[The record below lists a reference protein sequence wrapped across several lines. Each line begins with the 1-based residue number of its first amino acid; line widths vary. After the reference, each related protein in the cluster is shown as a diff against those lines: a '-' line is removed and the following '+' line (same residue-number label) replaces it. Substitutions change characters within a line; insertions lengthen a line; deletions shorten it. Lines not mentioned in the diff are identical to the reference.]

1 MGIYFAFDA
10 SPQTAFDLPL
20 YSLDLTWS
28 SPNAYVIRDNVI
40 HQNGPPGSL
49 LVFPTSLVLS
59 QTSQPVTVTLPPTSH
74 RSPNHPYTPNAIY
87 LLLFRISRST
97 ATTIACQ
104 SNIHPPLVLY
114 ITPGKFS
121 DARSVLGSIIVFF
134 DLREAMHYPI
144 QTMRSLF

>member
-1 MGIYFAFDA
+1 M
-10 SPQTAFDLPL
+10 
-20 YSLDLTWS
+20 
-28 SPNAYVIRDNVI
+28 
-40 HQNGPPGSL
+40 
-49 LVFPTSLVLS
+49 FPTSLVLS

-114 ITPGKFS
+114 ITLAVLE
-121 DARSVLGSIIVFF
+121 DVHSVIGSIIAFF
-134 DLREAMHYPI
+134 VLRETMHYSIPNNALPI
-144 QTMRSLF
+144 LVAFPDSRFVVGLPNQYEK

>member
-1 MGIYFAFDA
+1 M
-10 SPQTAFDLPL
+10 
-20 YSLDLTWS
+20 
-28 SPNAYVIRDNVI
+28 
-40 HQNGPPGSL
+40 
-49 LVFPTSLVLS
+49 FPTSLVLS
-59 QTSQPVTVTLPPTSH
+59 QTSQPVTVPLPPTSH
-74 RSPNHPYTPNAIY
+74 RSPNHPYTPNAVY

-134 DLREAMHYPI
+134 VLRE
-144 QTMRSLF
+144 TMRHPIPNTTLPILVAFPDSRFVVGLPNQYEK